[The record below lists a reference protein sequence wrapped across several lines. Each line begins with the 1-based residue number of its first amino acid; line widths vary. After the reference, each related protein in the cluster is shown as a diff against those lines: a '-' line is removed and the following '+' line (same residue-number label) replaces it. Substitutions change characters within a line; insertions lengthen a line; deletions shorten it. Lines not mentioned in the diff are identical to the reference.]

1 MSLIH
6 SNVSLSELK
15 GGAVEEL
22 YQKLLGIV
30 LANIQDPNAPSG
42 KGSTR
47 KISIEMK
54 LTPNKDR
61 SFIEVDIEASCK
73 LANPA
78 PVSTAF
84 TIREDGEYLI
94 AFEPEQGTIFGA
106 RSAN

>member
-1 MSLIH
+1 MIH

-30 LANIQDPNAPSG
+30 LANIQDPNSPAG

-61 SFIEVDIEASCK
+61 SFIEVDVEAGCK

-78 PVSTAF
+78 PVATSF
-84 TIREDGEYLI
+84 TIKEDGEYLI
-94 AFEPEQGTIFGA
+94 AFEPEQANLFSA